1 MTRASPFMSLLL
13 RSAPPTSDG
22 ARMDHDYNEQRDHC
36 QWPVQTDPRV
46 SAIGLNPGGSRGDHR
61 HYAASACGWRSTA
74 TASASTS
81 SAAVLQ
87 QPQAVPQPVRALS
100 SARSAQPRSEE
111 HTSELQSLMRI
122 SYAVFCLKQ
131 KHTTP
136 TR

>member
-1 MTRASPFMSLLL
+1 MSLLL

-100 SARSAQPRSEE
+100 SARSEE
-111 HTSELQSLMRI
+111 HKSEPQSLMRS
-122 SYAVFCLKQ
+122 SYAVFCLQKKKKQ
-131 KHTTP
+131 KTTHHS
-136 TR
+136 TTK